1 VAENAEAPTRL
12 GVHAVSHAYGAAYVL
27 DDVDFSLT
35 AGRVRGLVGSN
46 GAGKSTLLRIL
57 VGAQRPLRGTVQIDG
72 VDVAFGSPVDAHRA
86 GIVAVHQDIQLF
98 PDLDVATNVYAID
111 HRLPRRRGAIDWADI
126 RLRTDAFLGEL
137 GIRIE
142 PTRKVGSLDIAEQ
155 KLVQI
160 ARAVAM
166 RPRFLILDEPTASLE
181 RSASRVVLDLIT
193 RLSASGLGV
202 CFVSHRLDEVRAISD
217 EITVVRDGRVVAE
230 LERGADEQE
239 LIRHMLGDAAAA
251 VAAPSPERRRRA
263 TGTEPAVTLD
273 GLVLRPGARPVSLHV
288 TEGEIVG
295 LTGLMGA
302 GAESVAQTLAG
313 ARPAADARIEVHGRA
328 VQLRT
333 PADALAAGLAFIPE
347 DRKQLGI
354 FGGMGVKENVSIS
367 SLGEVSRWGV
377 LRKRQLAERADS
389 YVTQMS
395 IRTPSIATPVG
406 VLSGGN
412 QQKVLAARCLATGAR
427 VLVLHEPTHGVDVG
441 AIRQIHALL
450 EDFAESGGAVII
462 ASGEVRELLKLCD
475 RIAVF
480 RDGELV
486 EVLPAGCTESD
497 VMRVGTAGT
506 GEGVHA

>member
-1 VAENAEAPTRL
+1 VAVNAEAPTRL
-12 GVHAVSHAYGAAYVL
+12 GVRAVSHAYGDALVL
-27 DDVDFSLT
+27 DGVDFSLT

-46 GAGKSTLLRIL
+46 GAGKSTLLRII
-57 VGAQRPLRGTVQIDG
+57 VGAQRPLRGSVQIDG
-72 VDVAFGSPVDAHRA
+72 ADVVLGSPADAHRA

-111 HRLPRRRGAIDWADI
+111 HRLPRRRGAVDWADI

-181 RSASRVVLDLIT
+181 RSAARVVLDLVA
-193 RLSASGLGV
+193 RLSAGGLGV

-217 EITVVRDGRVVAE
+217 EITILRDGRVVAD
-230 LERGADEQE
+230 LARGADERE
-239 LIRHMLGDAAAA
+239 LIRLMLGDAAAA
-251 VAAPSPERRRRA
+251 AGADPSRPRRVR
-263 TGTEPAVTLD
+263 GSEPAVTLA
-273 GLVLRPGARPVSLHV
+273 GLVLRPGAEPVALEV
-288 TEGEIVG
+288 ARGEIVG

-302 GAESVAQTLAG
+302 GAEAVAQTLAG
-313 ARPAADARIEVHGRA
+313 ARPADARIEVHGRR
-328 VQLRT
+328 VRLRT

-347 DRKQLGI
+347 DRKQRGI
-354 FGGMGVKENVSIS
+354 FGGMGVQENVSIA
-367 SLGEVSRWGV
+367 SLGEVSRRGL
-377 LRKRQLAERADS
+377 LRRGKLAERAEG
-389 YVTQMS
+389 YVKQLS
-395 IRTPSIATPVG
+395 IRTPSIAAPAG

-412 QQKVLAARCLATGAR
+412 QQKVLAARCLATGAQ

-441 AIRQIHALL
+441 AIGQIHALL
-450 EDFAESGGAVII
+450 EDFAAAGGAVIV

-486 EVLPAGCTESD
+486 EVLPAGCSEAD
-497 VMRVGTAGT
+497 VVRAGTAG
-506 GEGVHA
+506 GAHA